1 VNVVTF
7 FGRNN
12 VRHLRKTA
20 LFAAYGVK
28 LDTFAAKL
36 QYSLDQK
43 TTQLLTQVREQA
55 WLLPASGSR
64 TSEFHT
70 AIGLVAYSPG
80 YGTIRWPPLPLV

>member
-12 VRHLRKTA
+12 ARHLRKTA

-55 WLLPASGSR
+55 WLLSASGSR

-80 YGTIRWPPLPLV
+80 YGTIRRPPLPLV